1 MLSRVIQRYVYRFGL
16 TKFSEEIAQTVLP
29 TAPQLNKPQVIDT
42 KTREKYREEHKIKF
56 KRIPEQDLKDNW
68 TRDFHNRIYT
78 EKEAVA

>member
-1 MLSRVIQRYVYRFGL
+1 MLSRIIKKSFFRFAL
-16 TKFSEEIAQTVLP
+16 TKFSEEIAHTVLP

-56 KRIPEQDLKDNW
+56 KRIPEKDLNNNW

-78 EKEAVA
+78 EK